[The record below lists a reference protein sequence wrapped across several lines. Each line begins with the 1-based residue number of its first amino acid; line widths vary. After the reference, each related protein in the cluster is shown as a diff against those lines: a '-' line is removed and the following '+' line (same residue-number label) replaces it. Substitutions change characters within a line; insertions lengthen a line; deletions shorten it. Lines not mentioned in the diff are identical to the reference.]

1 MKNFLAKISYDGTD
15 FSGWQIQK
23 EGRTIQQ
30 VLENAL
36 SKIAK
41 EDIKTTSA
49 GRTDA
54 GVHAIGQYA
63 NFHFPIQMTAKQI
76 QLALQ
81 TNLPYDILITQVT
94 EVPVEFSARYD
105 ATGRTYRYILA
116 KELTPFN
123 RKYKS
128 FIPRIKM
135 QTKAVEECLK
145 YFIGRYDF
153 TSFAKL
159 NPDLNNYFC
168 NVLKFN
174 FEETIEDYRFE
185 IQANRFLHNMVRRII
200 GTIISIANTN
210 TNPNVIKK
218 LITAKTT
225 DNKLII
231 TAPPNGLYLIDVDY
245 PKNKLIKGILF

>member
-1 MKNFLAKISYDGTD
+1 MKYFLAKISYDGTD

-23 EGRTIQQ
+23 EGRTIQHD
-30 VLENAL
+30 LEEAL

-41 EDIKTTSA
+41 KEIKTTSA

-76 QLALQ
+76 QLALK
-81 TNLPYDILITQVT
+81 TKLPYDILVT
-94 EVPVEFSARYD
+94 KVMEVPDDFNARYD
-105 ATGRTYRYILA
+105 ATSRTYRYILA

-128 FIPRIKM
+128 FIPKVKIEAEIILK
-135 QTKAVEECLK
+135 CLK
-145 YFIGRYDF
+145 YFIGKHDF
-153 TSFAKL
+153 TSFAKF

-168 NVLKFN
+168 NVLKFE
-174 FEETIEDYRFE
+174 FVETNDDYRFV

-200 GTIISIANTN
+200 GTIINISKTK
-210 TNPNVIKK
+210 TNPSIIKK
-218 LITAKTT
+218 LLANRTPE
-225 DNKLII
+225 NKLII
-231 TAPPNGLYLIDVDY
+231 TVPPNGLYLIDVGY
-245 PKNKLIKGILF
+245 PNI